1 GILTVWYREP
11 HSFAPDEVALG
22 EALATSATAAIRN
35 ARRYEETQERL
46 RHTETLLA
54 VSQDTSSTLELTE
67 VLRRTTRAMVRALGA
82 DTGGAWLVSPGKDRF
97 VPIVGCHVPK
107 EARQTLASTE
117 RVSADLSGLA
127 GVQYEPEAC
136 S

>member
-35 ARRYEETQERL
+35 ARLYEETQERL

-54 VSQDTSSTLELTE
+54 VSFDTSSTLELTE
-67 VLRRTTRAMVRALGA
+67 VLRRTTRALVRALGA

-97 VPIVGCHVPK
+97 VPIVGYHVPE
-107 EARQTLASTE
+107 EALQTFASTE
-117 RVSADLSGLA
+117 IVMTDRMGQ
-127 GVQYEPEAC
+127 GWGECGRE
-136 S
+136 